1 MRGDFN
7 VKALL
12 RLEDI
17 GPGGYYETTE
27 SQLKLRAVADYLYMQ
42 KIPFHVAVISR
53 FINPELQYDCTIS
66 NPFDPVSVRFVETL
80 QALRTRGASLGIHGY
95 THQYGQS
102 VSGEGFEFAYPDCL
116 KDCPPDDPK
125 SSLSDSLHIQ
135 RSYAYGRFHMALSA
149 FQTAGLRPDWFE
161 TPHYAASEVQRK
173 ILEACSWLIY
183 ENNPH
188 DPTNRQVTY
197 QTAASI
203 VGRTYYVPT
212 PLGYVSSD
220 AVEQDVTRIMNQVS
234 QYEETDLASF
244 FYHPF
249 LEFPYIHIRKYA
261 PPYYEERTPLKRLIH
276 DMLSKERRFV
286 NIQDLI
292 YSFMSSQSV

>member
-1 MRGDFN
+1 M
-7 VKALL
+7 KALL

-27 SQLKLRAVADYLYMQ
+27 SQMKLRAVADYLYMQ
-42 KIPFHVAVISR
+42 HIPFHVAVIPR
-53 FINPELQYDCTIS
+53 FIDPKRGYDCTMS
-66 NPFDPVSVRFVETL
+66 NPFDAVSVRFVDML
-80 QALRTRGASLGIHGY
+80 QTLRTRGASLGMHGY

-102 VSGEGFEFAYPDCL
+102 VSGEGYEFAYEGCQM
-116 KDCPPDDPK
+116 DCPPDDAP
-125 SSLSDSLHIQ
+125 SSLSGSVHMQ

-161 TPHYAASEVQRK
+161 TPHYAASPVQRK
-173 ILEACSWLIY
+173 LLEACAWLIY
-183 ENNPH
+183 ENNPRE
-188 DPTNRQVTY
+188 PSRRQVTSCR
-197 QTAASI
+197 TASL

-212 PLGYVSSD
+212 PLGYVSG
-220 AVEQDVTRIMNQVS
+220 EQIDGDVNRIMS
-234 QYEETDLASF
+234 ESSAYGEEDLASF

-261 PPYYEERTPLKRLIH
+261 PPYYEERTPLKRIIQH
-276 DMLSKERRFV
+276 MLSGGRRFV

-292 YSFMSSQSV
+292 YSVISS